1 MSLGSIVCSAG
12 TAQFEGMERDLTLT
26 PDMGILWGDSFGGP
40 PVPVSMWGTSTFVHD
55 TVDFQF
61 TAWTGQTNGG
71 NIEAFLPGYAPGWKF
86 DLWLPGAPSVAAFPG
101 FGNYDAT
108 SQTWQIKNVTG
119 KPLNSMGQKAPVVPL
134 WGYKFDCHAA
144 ASGYGSWLNER
155 GAISPVATSVPA
167 LLAHKFV
174 AHQIQDW
181 SLSATP
187 LPMQSGVVYT
197 GVQHGR
203 RRDAAVMFDH
213 CTAADMDADPLVS
226 VPGRRC
232 GAVHAGHYRSVRPWP
247 LAVLLPGVA
256 HKTYRDPRGGLLG
269 GQIGDVPLCLAAAC
283 SSKSP

>member
-86 DLWLPGAPSVAAFPG
+86 DIWLPGAPSVAAFPG

-213 CTAADMDADPLVS
+213 CTAADMDALILWYRYQAVGAGPFTLATT
-226 VPGRRC
+226 VPFGPGLSPYSCQAWPTKLTVTR
-232 GAVHAGHYRSVRPWP
+232 VAGYWEAKLEMS
-247 LAVLLPGVA
+247 LYA
-256 HKTYRDPRGGLLG
+256 
-269 GQIGDVPLCLAAAC
+269 
-283 SSKSP
+283 